1 MHICMCG
8 LVCVSACELKI
19 QINKDRL
26 CLICGMP
33 LKELNSSDS
42 FEKMNAYGFSFNY
55 RHIMVCTCWLNE
67 SGKKKSSVFFTD
79 SFVALL
85 SVCLFCGNRYFGV
98 WQMRSSFVSACVRSE
113 YAFRPMHACI
123 VQFIGKIQNATVQ
136 THRVGYKLRG
146 RKGKANQ

>member
-1 MHICMCG
+1 MCG
-8 LVCVSACELKI
+8 VVCVSACELKI

-67 SGKKKSSVFFTD
+67 SGKKNLPYSSQILSWRCSVFVSSVEIDTLVFD
-79 SFVALL
+79 KCVLRLSLHVWEVNMHFVP
-85 SVCLFCGNRYFGV
+85 C
-98 WQMRSSFVSACVRSE
+98 MHSSFHWKNTKCYSPNTQRW
-113 YAFRPMHACI
+113 
-123 VQFIGKIQNATVQ
+123 
-136 THRVGYKLRG
+136 L
-146 RKGKANQ
+146 